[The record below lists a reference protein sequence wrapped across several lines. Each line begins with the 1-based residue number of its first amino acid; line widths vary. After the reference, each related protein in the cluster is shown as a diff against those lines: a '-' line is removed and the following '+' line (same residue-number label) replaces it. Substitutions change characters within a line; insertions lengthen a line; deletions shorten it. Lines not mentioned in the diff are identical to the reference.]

1 MTDTPKAE
9 RPSDPW
15 LHSNVDNDIKNT
27 EIDRAQLAID
37 EKWMRVAMQLA
48 EQAELKGEVPVGAVL
63 VKDDVMIASGF
74 NLSIL
79 NHDPT
84 AHAEMECIRQA
95 GKVLENYR
103 MLDTTLYVTL
113 EPCSMCAGAMVHSR
127 IERVVYGAED
137 LKTGAAGSV
146 INLLQHPA
154 FNHQL
159 ALSAGVLA
167 DECAAQLSAFFK
179 RRRAEKKALKQLAKQ
194 QTD

>member
-1 MTDTPKAE
+1 MTDIPKADCLIE
-9 RPSDPW
+9 LAPNTSSDV
-15 LHSNVDNDIKNT
+15 VDS
-27 EIDRAQLAID
+27 AQLAID
-37 EKWMRVAMQLA
+37 QQWMRLAMQLA
-48 EQAELKGEVPVGAVL
+48 QQAELKGEVPVGAVL
-63 VKDDVMIASGF
+63 VKDEVMIASGF

-103 MLDTTLYVTL
+103 MLGTTLYVTL
-113 EPCSMCAGAMVHSR
+113 EPCAMCAGAMVHSR
-127 IERVVYGAED
+127 IERVVYGADD

-159 ALSAGVLA
+159 SVTSGVLA
-167 DECAAQLSAFFK
+167 DECAGQLSAFFK

>member
-1 MTDTPKAE
+1 MTNILKADLAANTKSITDIEHDT
-9 RPSDPW
+9 
-15 LHSNVDNDIKNT
+15 
-27 EIDRAQLAID
+27 QQAID
-37 EKWMRVAMQLA
+37 EKWMRLAMQLA

-63 VKDDVMIASGF
+63 VKDDVLIASGC

-113 EPCSMCAGAMVHSR
+113 EPCTMCAGAMIHSR
-127 IERVVYGAED
+127 IARVVYGADD

-146 INLLQHPA
+146 INLLQHPV

-159 ALSAGVLA
+159 DVTSGVLA
-167 DECAAQLSAFFK
+167 EECASQLSAFFK
-179 RRRAEKKALKQLAKQ
+179 RRRAEKKALKKLEKNS
-194 QTD
+194 TD

>member
-1 MTDTPKAE
+1 M
-9 RPSDPW
+9 
-15 LHSNVDNDIKNT
+15 
-27 EIDRAQLAID
+27 D
-37 EKWMRVAMQLA
+37 EKWMRLAMQLA

-63 VKDDVMIASGF
+63 VKDDVLIASGC
-74 NLSIL
+74 NLSIV

-113 EPCSMCAGAMVHSR
+113 EPCTMCAGAMVHSR
-127 IERVVYGAED
+127 ITRVVYGADD

-146 INLLQHPA
+146 INLLQHPV

-159 ALSAGVLA
+159 EVSSGVLA
-167 DECAAQLSAFFK
+167 AECGAQLSAFFQ
-179 RRRAEKKALKQLAKQ
+179 RRRAEKKALKQLAKK
-194 QTD
+194 